1 VLHKEVCR
9 KCMWENIA
17 RFEDVSEQAASLL
30 CDKPRF
36 DAKFEA
42 DWEERKVGCPVC
54 WPTSVDDRLDI
65 DAKVPSNCR
74 YLTEQVVSQ
83 GSDE

>member
-1 VLHKEVCR
+1 MLHKEVCR
-9 KCMWENIA
+9 RCLWKNLR
-17 RFEDVSEQAASLL
+17 RFEGASPRVARLL
-30 CDKPRF
+30 DDRPRF
-36 DAKFEA
+36 DAKFED
-42 DWEERKVGCPVC
+42 DWEEGKVGCPVC